1 MRLRSS
7 VRCSKKV
14 IAPAG
19 SSTGVV
25 ICELDSGSVTDSGR
39 MLVVMEC
46 FLGIRDYFGSGLGF
60 CRLFRR
66 TWNRFD
72 NRRDHKVLGG
82 AGFCMNFA
90 RWCFRA
96 SGPSWREGRAGF
108 GGGRSSSSFSSLFAL
123 GLQRLALHF
132 AHFLF
137 KGALKVRG
145 GLAEL
150 GHELSE
156 AAGELRQLLWPENHQ
171 YHDKHHN
178 HVRDAQHC
186 AWEPSKGSMG
196 IIERVSA
203 GVKPEFAAYTLCYN
217 LSLSC
222 HAR

>member
-19 SSTGVV
+19 SSTGGV
-25 ICELDSGSVTDSGR
+25 ICELDSSSGTDSGW

-46 FLGIRDYFGSGLGF
+46 FLGIRDCFGSGFGF
-60 CRLFRR
+60 GRLFRR

-72 NRRDHKVLGG
+72 NRRDRKVLGG

-90 RWCFRA
+90 RWCFRV
-96 SGPSWREGRAGF
+96 SGPGRHEGRAGF
-108 GGGRSSSSFSSLFAL
+108 GGGRSSGRFSSLFAL
-123 GLQRLALHF
+123 GMQSLALHF

-137 KGALKVRG
+137 EGALKVRG

-156 AAGELRQLLWPENHQ
+156 AAGELRQLLWPENNQ
-171 YHDKHHN
+171 T
-178 HVRDAQHC
+178 QH
-186 AWEPSKGSMG
+186 
-196 IIERVSA
+196 
-203 GVKPEFAAYTLCYN
+203 KPRA
-217 LSLSC
+217 
-222 HAR
+222 HGW